1 MRAFLAEQVK
11 EKAARERADKE
22 NISQQAKMWNL
33 DKQNWE
39 LEEKRL
45 KEKMNKI
52 QMDNAAFL

>member
-1 MRAFLAEQVK
+1 MRSFLADQVR
-11 EKAARERADKE
+11 EKQARERADKE
-22 NISQQAKMWNL
+22 NIGQQAQMWNL

-52 QMDNAAFL
+52 